1 MKRKEFK
8 EIEVNNPDSR
18 IWGREF
24 SYQKTR
30 DHLARVLN
38 KWYGKL
44 ETPARINYLVEKIFS
59 VKRNDNV
66 GGFVREKISK
76 EDYDF
81 VLWLSTKNLKKFHSK
96 IKNWVL
102 KSWHYLRENDNGDEL
117 PRDYS
122 KYLGRFDSWNQ
133 MLRFISQTR
142 NDIHSG
148 TFQSSG
154 FGIDQKMSES
164 LTDEMK
170 SMYPN
175 REEMLAAK
183 EAASKEENVE
193 EAPVEEENV
202 ENEDE

>member
-24 SYQKTR
+24 SYQKAR

-117 PRDYS
+117 PDDYS
-122 KYLGRFDSWNQ
+122 KYLGQFESWNQ
-133 MLRFISQTR
+133 MLRFISQVR
-142 NDIHSG
+142 NDVHSE
-148 TFQSSG
+148 TFRVLD
-154 FGIDQKMSES
+154 FWIDQKMSES

-170 SMYPN
+170 SIYPN
-175 REEMLAAK
+175 REEMVAENKA
-183 EAASKEENVE
+183 ETKEENIVE
-193 EAPVEEENV
+193 SSVAEKKVEDKKE
-202 ENEDE
+202 